1 MAQSFGFSTPRVLT
15 SSAMKV
21 PTIDILS
28 LLTQHFEAM
37 QDRYQASLSSMQ
49 EHTSA
54 ISKQSATLEEMLSIQ
69 QDRLSMTYSGL
80 FSHRSGTC

>member
-1 MAQSFGFSTPRVLT
+1 
-15 SSAMKV
+15 MKV

-69 QDRLSMTYSGL
+69 QDLLSMTYSGL
-80 FSHRSGTC
+80 FNHRSGTC